1 MTLEQHIKLVESQ
14 IEETKQERKKIQA
27 NIKRLKKQI
36 QQLKN
41 NPEKIKKTYSVK
53 DPTREFE
60 VNSVYEMR
68 YIGDSDLRVE
78 YIVIKRTAKT
88 ITFDRFKH
96 PLLERFSRRV
106 RLDSEGREYI
116 VDGSYSMAPSIS
128 AKNISG

>member
-1 MTLEQHIKLVESQ
+1 MTLVQHIKLVESQ

-41 NPEKIKKTYSVK
+41 PDKIEKTYSVK

-60 VNSVYEMR
+60 VHSVYEMR
-68 YIGDSDLRVE
+68 YIGDSDLLVD
-78 YIVIKRTAKT
+78 YIVLKRTAKT
-88 ITFDRFKH
+88 ITFDRFPH
-96 PLLERFSRRV
+96 PLLEPFSRRV